1 MENLKKLSRQE
12 LFNKLCHFDF
22 IKRSHKNEELIR
34 KVYNLICQLH
44 KDEPDRLDGPY
55 INHLLRV
62 AIICLEFGANDINI
76 IVAALLHRSAEDQA
90 DKLNKQM
97 VSFASSNDPIRT
109 GALIEIGNMFGSVVE
124 QYVTGLTNP
133 DLTCTPEGKD
143 KQKVYIKHVDELV
156 KNDPKASL
164 IKLADFY
171 DKALPLTEIKDSKL
185 RRLLCERYK
194 SIFEIFISALSN
206 KKIAFLD
213 VKKTQKILKDLRNGY
228 TFVKQELKK

>member
-12 LFNKLCHFDF
+12 LFNKLCHSNC
-22 IKRSHKNEELIR
+22 IKRNQKNDQLVR
-34 KVYNLICQLH
+34 KVYDLVCRIHAN
-44 KDEPDRLDGPY
+44 EPDRPDGPY

-90 DKLNKQM
+90 EQLNTRM
-97 VSFASSNDPIRT
+97 VSFLNSADPIRT
-109 GALIEIGNMFGSVVE
+109 GALMEIGEMFGQIVE

-133 DLTCTPEGKD
+133 DLTCIAEGKD
-143 KQKVYIKHVDELV
+143 KQKIYIGHVDELV

-171 DKALPLTEIKDSKL
+171 DKALLLTEIKDNKL

-194 SIFEIFISALSN
+194 PIFEIFISALLN

-213 VKKTQKILKDLRNGY
+213 VKKTQKILKDLRSGY
-228 TFVKQELKK
+228 AFVKQELKK